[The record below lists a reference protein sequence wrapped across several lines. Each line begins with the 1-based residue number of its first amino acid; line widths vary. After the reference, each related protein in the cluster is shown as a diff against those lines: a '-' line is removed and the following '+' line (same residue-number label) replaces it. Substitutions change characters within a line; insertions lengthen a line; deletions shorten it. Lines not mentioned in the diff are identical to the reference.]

1 MEISKSRIEVAFE
14 GLVSLDAKYWKMA
27 REAANIEDD
36 ACREEM
42 QKKTHALFAM
52 LDASHRMLEDL
63 LGVRFEIGFGKCFR
77 KDYVDIWTKEDG
89 LNTFAL
95 EG

>member
-14 GLVSLDAKYWKMA
+14 GLVSLDAKCWKMA
-27 REAANIEDD
+27 REAADIGDD

-42 QKKTHALFAM
+42 EQKTKALFAM

-77 KDYVDIWTKEDG
+77 KDYVEIWTEKDG
-89 LNTFAL
+89 LNTSAL
-95 EG
+95 EV